1 MSGQINYKLSDA
13 FAVTSITGYRAFDT
27 QFDSD
32 DDISPANIGFGR
44 NYLEN
49 WSFSQEVRLNA
60 ELGDT
65 LNGTV
70 GGYYFK
76 QKSTYDSLQDIRYV
90 PVYPL
95 QFRQPDPTKADAKAD
110 ADADAD
116 AGSEHGRRT

>member
-1 MSGQINYKLSDA
+1 ME
-13 FAVTSITGYRAFDT
+13 VP
-27 QFDSD
+27 
-32 DDISPANIGFGR
+32 ISPANIGFGR

-60 ELGDT
+60 ELGEA

-70 GGYYFK
+70 GAYYFK

-95 QFRQPDPTKADAKAD
+95 QFRQPDPTDADAKAVFAHISWKPID
-110 ADADAD
+110 RLTLSGGGALHEREQ
-116 AGSEHGRRT
+116 GSDLLSPEL